1 MKGFSPKELV
11 GLIANPLERVV
22 ETLERKL
29 GLFSVV
35 IISLASM
42 LGTGLFVIPAL
53 AMVEMS
59 GSGSNPVGGIWLA
72 FLLAGIVILP
82 ATISKSEL
90 GKDKH
95 V

>member
-1 MKGFSPKELV
+1 MKGFTAKELV
-11 GLIANPLERVV
+11 GLIVNPLERVV

-53 AMVEMS
+53 SVRFKFDIS
-59 GSGSNPVGGIWLA
+59 FIHS
-72 FLLAGIVILP
+72 FVIRR
-82 ATISKSEL
+82 
-90 GKDKH
+90 G
-95 V
+95 